1 MPCCISVIYG
11 SEAAVMIWLN
21 LLSLLVK
28 TLHFALSAVDFFL
41 RWRERGF
48 GSSRIGQDQDPV
60 E

>member
-1 MPCCISVIYG
+1 
-11 SEAAVMIWLN
+11 MIWLN